1 MDIRTD
7 GVCKLIPKCL
17 GNLLQPEK
25 EQIAVYHT
33 RIGLRESEKYGD
45 KFGNATAKKKKEYQK
60 ELFIKHV
67 DHFENLRVNG
77 KEVKNGH
84 DFYEFDT
91 PVSLF
96 VEIIHAIQGE
106 TADQQ
111 EDEEKLLGNSKGQSH
126 SSTTQSS

>member
-25 EQIAVYHT
+25 EQIEVYYT
-33 RIGLRESEKYGD
+33 RMGLRESEKYGD
-45 KFGNATAKKKKEYQK
+45 KFANTSTKQKKELQK
-60 ELFIKHV
+60 ELFIKHI
-67 DHFENLRVNG
+67 DHFDNLKIDG
-77 KEVKNGH
+77 KKIKNGH
-84 DFYEFDT
+84 DFYAVDS

-96 VEIIHAIQGE
+96 IEIYKAIEGD

-111 EDEEKLLGNSKGQSH
+111 EDENKLVGNSKGQSV
-126 SSTTQSS
+126 S